1 MIDGYWEL
9 LILLSLVNVIF
20 AVSLNLVLGFNGQ
33 FSLGHAGFLAIG
45 AYASGVATA
54 SYDLP
59 LWAGMLLALLV
70 SGVASVIIGYPCL
83 RLRGDYLAIATLGF
97 AEIIRIVLTTLP
109 RDIFGGPTGMD
120 NINNIKDY
128 LSFPESFNGP
138 GNLIFTVIFAMLLL
152 GLLGFSAWTLS
163 RLLAALLSRLL
174 PWKHWRWLV
183 LGLLAALL
191 VWRFEKA
198 SNFFLGKFM
207 FSQAFSPKAIA
218 SNQWAAF
225 AACGLIVLL
234 CLWLT
239 RNYLASMHGR
249 MAIAIRE
256 DEVAA
261 NNLGIDIAWMKLQNF
276 IFASMLAGLA
286 GALTAH
292 TLPLIRPLGFGF
304 FKSVEVLLMVV
315 LGGMGSLTGSVFG
328 AITITVLPE
337 LLRFLEQ
344 WRMVI
349 YSLSLVLLM
358 LFRPG
363 GLMGTQEI
371 GNLIRLRL
379 FKAQERPGA

>member
-138 GNLIFTVIFAMLLL
+138 GNLIFTVIFALLLL

-207 FSQAFSPKAIA
+207 FSQAFSAKSIA